1 MFDDAAVVSSIYLI
15 YTHDGIESLGESLV
29 DSTSSRC
36 DSTPRNSA
44 VRLRTLLDVASTR
57 VAEMPASR
65 VGLARPRRPALTAKV
80 DFSTKG
86 CDYIGNKRSRESQVS

>member
-1 MFDDAAVVSSIYLI
+1 M
-15 YTHDGIESLGESLV
+15 

-57 VAEMPASR
+57 VAEMRDKVGTDYRDRTLPFGTCIAS
-65 VGLARPRRPALTAKV
+65 GAGALAGPALTAKV
-80 DFSTKG
+80 NFSTKG
-86 CDYIGNKRSRESQVS
+86 CDYIGNKRSPESQVS

>member
-1 MFDDAAVVSSIYLI
+1 M
-15 YTHDGIESLGESLV
+15 

-36 DSTPRNSA
+36 DSTPRTSA

-57 VAEMPASR
+57 VAEMR
-65 VGLARPRRPALTAKV
+65 DKVGTDYESVWHPHREWDWRPRRPSLIAKV